1 MIRRTVDSLLLFQHI
16 VAAEQLALLFF
27 GVVVLALKQLRRE
40 PDHPRLALL
49 KLAASVGELRGWLAH
64 ALSEDGGVLLSHRR
78 VRPLEESFLLREVLH
93 FSFYKYVLF
102 IYLSP
107 RFLDSRLLGGTPA
120 SPLPL
125 RAHYVSPLR
134 APDLIPPKTKPAPV
148 SRGPRNRRATASH
161 CTRQPES
168 TRRRIAAPAGAPRLL
183 FRLRSPPGEVRLVI
197 FYINRECQCLPRT
210 TTMTSRGVRA
220 APLPAPTKS

>member
-148 SRGPRNRRATASH
+148 SRGPRNWRAAASH

-168 TRRRIAAPAGAPRLL
+168 PRGRTAGPRLL
-183 FRLRSPPGEVRLVI
+183 LRRPSPPGEVRLVI